1 MRLSMWPTSK
11 NIGRAS
17 SSHVIQESISPI
29 KLYPTMNITE
39 KIKQIKHL
47 REQKNIAIK
56 AEYNNTRPMKEDL
69 GEIASI
75 FDKFKSVCNPKCKDN
90 TKIFVLLVFFM
101 YSPVSF
107 LNKRICRGGVRREI
121 AKVLGLSNSAVT
133 IYFGDA
139 KYLLLNHKGFREEAQ
154 RIFEQLS

>member
-1 MRLSMWPTSK
+1 
-11 NIGRAS
+11 
-17 SSHVIQESISPI
+17 
-29 KLYPTMNITE
+29 
-39 KIKQIKHL
+39 
-47 REQKNIAIK
+47 
-56 AEYNNTRPMKEDL
+56 MKEDL
-69 GEIASI
+69 GEIMHIYEA
-75 FDKFKSVCNPKCKDN
+75 FKSVANPKCKDN

-139 KYLLLNHKGFREEAQ
+139 KSLLLNHKGFREEAQ
-154 RIFEQLS
+154 RLFELLTE

>member
-1 MRLSMWPTSK
+1 
-11 NIGRAS
+11 
-17 SSHVIQESISPI
+17 
-29 KLYPTMNITE
+29 MNITE
-39 KIKQIKHL
+39 KIRQIKCL
-47 REQKNIAIK
+47 REQKNVAIK
-56 AEYNNTRPMKEDL
+56 MEYNGTRPMKEDL
-69 GEIASI
+69 GEITHIYEA
-75 FDKFKSVCNPKCKDN
+75 FKRVANPKCKDN

-139 KYLLLNHKGFREEAQ
+139 KSLLLNHKGFRDEAQ
-154 RIFEQLS
+154 RLFELLTE

>member
-1 MRLSMWPTSK
+1 
-11 NIGRAS
+11 
-17 SSHVIQESISPI
+17 
-29 KLYPTMNITE
+29 MNITE
-39 KIKQIKHL
+39 KIKQINDL
-47 REQKNIAIK
+47 REQKNIAIR

-69 GEIASI
+69 GEIAHI
-75 FDKFKSVCNPKCKDN
+75 FEKFKSVCNPKYKEN
-90 TKIFVLLVFFM
+90 TRIFVLLVFFM

-139 KYLLLNHKGFREEAQ
+139 KSLLLNHKGFRDEAE
-154 RIFEQLS
+154 RIYSQLQTDT